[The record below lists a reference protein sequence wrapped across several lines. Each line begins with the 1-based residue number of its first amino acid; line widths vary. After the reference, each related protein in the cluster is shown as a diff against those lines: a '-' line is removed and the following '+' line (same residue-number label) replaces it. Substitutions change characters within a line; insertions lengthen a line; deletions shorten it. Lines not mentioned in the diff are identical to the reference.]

1 MKKCIP
7 ILLILLLI
15 LSGCGKASKKEN
27 LSTAEVV
34 INMPADDTVNGYRT
48 NNNENNKTPQSISGA
63 DVKVDDFKENK
74 NSLNY
79 CGNKNSK
86 TFHKSSCNSVNTM
99 KESNKYY
106 ADRDTLISKGY
117 HPCGK
122 CKP

>member
-1 MKKCIP
+1 MKKYIP
-7 ILLILLLI
+7 ILLTLILI
-15 LSGCGKASKKEN
+15 LSGCGKVTEKEN

-48 NNNENNKTPQSISGA
+48 NENENTKTPQSISGA
-63 DVKVDDFKENK
+63 EVTVDDSNTNK
-74 NSLNY
+74 SSLNY
-79 CGNKNSK
+79 CGNKSSK